1 MDNISNNKAME
12 GNNAVVKIRCDDVM
26 TVMVVRAVKDND
38 DLQLWRHSYPS
49 WMSHAEKRDL

>member
-1 MDNISNNKAME
+1 ME